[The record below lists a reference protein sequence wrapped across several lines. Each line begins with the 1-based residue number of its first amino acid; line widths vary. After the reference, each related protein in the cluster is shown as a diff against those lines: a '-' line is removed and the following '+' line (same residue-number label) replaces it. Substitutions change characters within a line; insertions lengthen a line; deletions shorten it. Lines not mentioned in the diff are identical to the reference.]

1 MGTDELA
8 EILSG
13 MYENAENGE
22 QAAMVHLF
30 GVRYANVIR
39 NNNISITE
47 ILRAT
52 RLQNGEQ
59 MGTWCQTEINKGIK
73 LSRYV
78 ADREALINFINA
90 GGNVQ

>member
-13 MYENAENGE
+13 MYQNAEYGDR
-22 QAAMVHLF
+22 AAMVHLF
-30 GVRYANVIR
+30 GVRYANEIR
-39 NNNISITE
+39 HNNISITE

-52 RLQNGEQ
+52 RLQNGGQ
-59 MGTWCQTEINKGIK
+59 MGDWCQTEINKGIK

-78 ADREALINFINA
+78 VDREALINFINER
-90 GGNVQ
+90 GNIR